1 MNIVNCQLYIE
12 KVWGE
17 GMKIEGVILA
27 AGYSSRANGFKM
39 EFEIEGK
46 AILKRCIESLYDV
59 CNRIIVV
66 SGYNHERIEG
76 LVREYSKVEVV
87 YNENFH
93 KGMFS
98 SVKKGISNVKAERF
112 FLTPGD
118 YPFINKEVC
127 TKLAEYSEEIV
138 IPSFNKKGGHP
149 ILLNSSLIE
158 EILMEDEDSNLKL
171 FLNKKLRTYVDVED
185 KGVLIDIDTE
195 EEYKKHIW

>member
-1 MNIVNCQLYIE
+1 MEID
-12 KVWGE
+12 
-17 GMKIEGVILA
+17 GVILA

-46 AILKRCIESLYDV
+46 AMLKRCIESLYDACV
-59 CNRIIVV
+59 RIIVV
-66 SGYNHERIEG
+66 SGYKHEKIEE
-76 LVREYSKVEVV
+76 LVSEYSKVDVV

-98 SVKKGISNVKAERF
+98 SVKKGISNVKSERF

-127 TKLAEYSEEIV
+127 NKLIECQEEIV

-149 ILLNSSLIE
+149 ILLSSSLIK
-158 EILMEDEDSNLKL
+158 EILLEDDESNLKA
-171 FLNKKLRTYVDVED
+171 FLNKKHRAYVDIED
-185 KGVLIDIDTE
+185 EGILIDVDME
-195 EEYKKHIW
+195 EDYKKLLVLHRKNHGNN